1 MEKIRKK
8 QFDLIVCDD
17 VMPRM
22 NGEIFL
28 DNIRRMENYAK
39 IPVVAI
45 SEEPIRKANAFVSKS
60 DFTRDKLLEKISE
73 VLHE

>member
-1 MEKIRKK
+1 
-8 QFDLIVCDD
+8 
-17 VMPRM
+17 M